1 MGLVNFMSLINLS
14 VDRIIIHQIFQKT
27 SDKFTMP
34 IKSNDYTN
42 FAPSAM
48 SDFEARVVQSLG
60 VDSKA
65 VTMKILDQNNSQDL
79 PYLVNSCV
87 DECNTDFIES
97 SYQIAEK
104 LARAQFHK
112 SSAISGGIVVVFTG
126 KQGHPQKRLLG
137 ILKAELHSGYEK
149 LIDPKTGQISL
160 KHIQELL
167 LTPNSRLF
175 KTVGFCENLNYDPA
189 STDLNDKWTPLIFDS
204 QISKADGK
212 ASAEYFYR
220 KFAGCGYL
228 ESNAR
233 TTKQFFDVTKKFI
246 FQLDKPSEEKY
257 ELLNALTTYLKVDK
271 SSAVDPTDFAEKY
284 FDIDTCDN
292 YRNHLID
299 NEIPTSSFIKDI
311 EHIQSQLKLL
321 KYTFSNNVKLE
332 ADPEIFKKDVIV
344 TPIKGEK
351 DENGHIPDWTQ
362 IIVKSKLILKK

>member
-27 SDKFTMP
+27 SDKFIP
-34 IKSNDYTN
+34 PVKSKDYTN

-48 SDFEARVVQSLG
+48 SDFEARVIQSLG
-60 VDSKA
+60 TDSKA
-65 VTMKILDQNNSQDL
+65 VTMKILDQKNHQDL

-87 DECNTDFIES
+87 DESNTDFIES

-104 LARAQFHK
+104 LARAQFDK

-137 ILKAELHSGYEK
+137 IIKAELHSGYEK
-149 LIDPKTGQISL
+149 HQDPITGQISL
-160 KHIQELL
+160 KHIQDLL
-167 LTPNSRLF
+167 LTPNSKLF
-175 KTVGFCENLNYDPA
+175 KTVGFCENLSYDPA

-212 ASAEYFYR
+212 VSAEYFYR

-284 FDIDTCDN
+284 FDTDTCDN

-299 NEIPTSSFIKDI
+299 NQIPTSSFIKDI

-332 ADPEIFKKDVIV
+332 ADPEIFKQDVIV